1 MKKRVK
7 FKTPNEDT
15 FVVSKISCCNFFVK
29 NRRGQI
35 WVETVIYTLIAF
47 VLIGLVL
54 AFVRPEI
61 EKLKDK
67 SILEQSIEMM
77 EDLDI
82 LISEVIQAG
91 TGNKRVIKIAI
102 RKGDLRLDG
111 SDDKLVFEFE
121 GKYIYSEPG
130 ESIQQGNLIVIT
142 EEVGKLGLVNITR
155 DYSGYNITYNGGD
168 NLKIISK
175 ATTPYNLVIS
185 NSGKDE
191 SGKTVIDIELT

>member
-7 FKTPNEDT
+7 
-15 FVVSKISCCNFFVK
+15 SKISCCNFFEK

-35 WVETVIYTLIAF
+35 WVETVVYTLIAF

-54 AFVRPEI
+54 AFAKPEI

-77 EDLDI
+77 EDLD
-82 LISEVIQAG
+82 LIITEVIQAG
-91 TGNKRVIKIAI
+91 AGNKRVIEIVI
-102 RKGDLRLDG
+102 RKGNLRLNCSG
-111 SDDKLVFEFE
+111 DKLLFEFE

-130 ESIQQGNLIVIT
+130 ESIQQGNFIIIT
-142 EEVGKLGLVNITR
+142 EEVGKLGVVSITR
-155 DYSGYNITYNGGD
+155 DYSNYNITYHGED

-175 ATTPYNLVIS
+175 AATPYNFIIS

-191 SGKTVIDIELT
+191 DGKTIVDIELT

>member
-7 FKTPNEDT
+7 
-15 FVVSKISCCNFFVK
+15 SKISCCNFFQK

-47 VLIGLVL
+47 ALIGMVL
-54 AFVRPEI
+54 AFAKPKI
-61 EKLKDK
+61 EELRDK
-67 SILEQSIEMM
+67 SVLEQSIEMM
-77 EDLDI
+77 EDLD
-82 LISEVIQAG
+82 LIITEVIQAG
-91 TGNKRVIKIAI
+91 AGNKRVIKIAI

-111 SDDKLVFEFE
+111 SSDKILFEFE

-155 DYSGYNITYNGGD
+155 DYSDYNVTYHGKD
-168 NLKIISK
+168 NLKIISR
-175 ATTPYNLVIS
+175 AATPYNLVIS
-185 NSGKDE
+185 NSGKDG
-191 SGKTVIDIELT
+191 SDKTVIDIELT